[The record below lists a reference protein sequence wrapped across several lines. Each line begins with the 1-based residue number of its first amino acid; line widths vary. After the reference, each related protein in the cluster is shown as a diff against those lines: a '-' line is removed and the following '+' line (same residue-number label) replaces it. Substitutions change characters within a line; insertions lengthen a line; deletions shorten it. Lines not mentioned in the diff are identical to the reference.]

1 MGLKI
6 LHSADWHLDSPFA
19 GFTERQ
25 RSVLQEAQRK
35 IPGRVADLC
44 RREDCDLVLLA
55 GDIFDGEARQETV
68 DLLKRELE
76 NCGVPVLIAP
86 GNHDYY
92 ADKSPWKEAAWPAN
106 VFIFTGPLE
115 SVTIQGLKCRI
126 YGAAFESMDCHSL
139 LEGFQAQGDEEYCLA
154 VLHGDPLQRNSPYNP
169 ITNAQVRNS
178 SLDYL
183 ALGHVHKAGTFR
195 SGETLCA
202 WPGCPMGR
210 GWDETGEKG
219 VCIVTID
226 EEVKVQARSLQL
238 PKFFDLEAEVSGDAA
253 EAVASVLPA
262 VPGDDFYRITLTGSG
277 EVDTEQLQQEFAAY
291 PNLELRDRT
300 EPPVEVWGTADQD
313 SLEGIYFGM
322 LRKAMEDSPEEARR
336 IQLAAE
342 ISRKI
347 LCGREVKL

>member
-6 LHSADWHLDSPFA
+6 LHSADWHLDSPFQ
-19 GFTERQ
+19 GFTGEQ
-25 RSVLQEAQRK
+25 RRFLQEAQRK
-35 IPGRVADLC
+35 IPGKVADLC

-55 GDIFDGEARQETV
+55 GDLFDGEARRETV

-86 GNHDYY
+86 GNHDFCSSG
-92 ADKSPWKEAAWPAN
+92 SPWLEESWPEN
-106 VFIFTGPLE
+106 VFVFTGELE
-115 SVTIQGLKCRI
+115 SVTIHGLNCRV
-126 YGAAFESMDCHSL
+126 YGGAFQSMDCPPL
-139 LEGFQAQGDEEYCLA
+139 LEGFQAQGDEKYCVA

-169 ITNAQVRNS
+169 ITNTQVRNS

-183 ALGHVHKAGTFR
+183 ALGHVHKAGVFR

-226 EEVKVQARSLQL
+226 EDVNLQTRTLQL
-238 PKFFDLEAEVSGDAA
+238 PRFFDLEAELNGDAI
-253 EAVASVLPA
+253 ETVESVLPA
-262 VPGDDFYRITLTGSG
+262 MPGDDFYRVTLTGSG
-277 EVDTEQLQQEFAAY
+277 EVDLEALRREFADFC
-291 PNLELRDRT
+291 NLELRDRT
-300 EPPVEVWGTADQD
+300 EAPVEIWADADQD

-322 LRKAMEDSPEEARR
+322 LRKAMEESPDHARQ

-342 ISRKI
+342 ISRKL